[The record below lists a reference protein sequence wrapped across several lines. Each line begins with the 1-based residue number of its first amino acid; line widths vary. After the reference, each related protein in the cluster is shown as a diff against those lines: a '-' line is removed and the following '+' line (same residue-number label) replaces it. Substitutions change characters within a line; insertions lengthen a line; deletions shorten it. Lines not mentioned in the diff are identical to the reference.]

1 MTPLA
6 ASVRV
11 AGPATRRSHDGR
23 ALAALRLGTSF
34 LRRSVHD
41 LSSCR
46 PAGLSSTGRHSEEV
60 NPSFGLSTDSTETA
74 FSVSPAKGP
83 DVAII
88 DITKSSPQDGEALA
102 SLASFSF

>member
-46 PAGLSSTGRHSEEV
+46 PAGLSSTGPSGGDGRSSLRSAPHRFALWTCEEAV
-60 NPSFGLSTDSTETA
+60 LCDM
-74 FSVSPAKGP
+74 
-83 DVAII
+83 I
-88 DITKSSPQDGEALA
+88 
-102 SLASFSF
+102 